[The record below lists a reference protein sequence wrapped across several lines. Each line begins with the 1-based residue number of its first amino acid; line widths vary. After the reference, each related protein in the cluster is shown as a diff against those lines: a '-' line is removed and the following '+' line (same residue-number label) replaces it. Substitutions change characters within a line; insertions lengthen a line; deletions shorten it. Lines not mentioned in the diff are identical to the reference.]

1 MSGERV
7 VVEQSEMA
15 FRHSAGKLGTQFLTA
30 LRSGRILGWRTGN
43 PARVLVPP
51 KDVGLPGEW
60 VEIGPRA
67 KLIAYAPREWLRSSD
82 RANENSCLA
91 LVMLD
96 GADTAMLSR
105 VDFNDATGALAPN
118 TPLQARL

>member
-1 MSGERV
+1 
-7 VVEQSEMA
+7 MA
-15 FRHSAGKLGTQFLTA
+15 DGQPGARDSTA
-30 LRSGRILGWRTGN
+30 EG
-43 PARVLVPP
+43 
-51 KDVGLPGEW
+51 
-60 VEIGPRA
+60 
-67 KLIAYAPREWLRSSD
+67 RSSD

-118 TPLQARL
+118 TSLQARFCSEPRGAMTDFWFEPVVEVA